1 MTNVARQLA
10 VGTILAYGEMIL
22 IISGM
27 LDLSA
32 GSVLALSGLLSV
44 GFYKN
49 MVQTMGV
56 YPTLTIAFFLAIFI
70 AVLCNIFNAVLV
82 TNLHVPSFIATL
94 AMQTIARGI
103 ALLYTKGQN
112 ILQIGDYKIIGQGQI
127 WVIPTPIIV
136 LAVITIIMWYTLK
149 HTRFGRSLYAIGG
162 NEEASIASGINV
174 NASKYKAFIFNGV
187 LVGIAG
193 VLFMSR
199 VNAGLPNGAI
209 GYEMEG
215 LTAAIVGGTS
225 FSGGVGTTG
234 GTLAGSFIIGF
245 LNNIMNLSG
254 VDSYVQQI
262 VRGLLIALA
271 VVYDVRFKS
280 RKVNRVILV
289 DDESKK
295 SVEP

>member
-1 MTNVARQLA
+1 MKTKKTIKGINPGKYSIFFVLLFMILVSSLLNKNFLSAGNMTNVARQLA

-127 WVIPTPIIV
+127 WVIPTQSSFWLSLRSSCGIRSNI
-136 LAVITIIMWYTLK
+136 LA
-149 HTRFGRSLYAIGG
+149 
-162 NEEASIASGINV
+162 
-174 NASKYKAFIFNGV
+174 
-187 LVGIAG
+187 LV
-193 VLFMSR
+193 VPFMRLVEMKRLPLRPESMLMR
-199 VNAGLPNGAI
+199 VN
-209 GYEMEG
+209 
-215 LTAAIVGGTS
+215 TKRS
-225 FSGGVGTTG
+225 FSTAFWCVFPVF
-234 GTLAGSFIIGF
+234 S
-245 LNNIMNLSG
+245 SC
-254 VDSYVQQI
+254 
-262 VRGLLIALA
+262 
-271 VVYDVRFKS
+271 
-280 RKVNRVILV
+280 LV
-289 DDESKK
+289 
-295 SVEP
+295 